1 MNTWGRSLGAA
12 ATLAVACVL
21 AACSR
26 EQAASAPK
34 QAAQPPQAA
43 PAQQATALVIVSGTK
58 VNIGDRIAEV
68 HGHDDHLCGGP
79 IEFKECKVVKVE
91 PGNHPVTLV
100 AKDAQGQFVQWDE
113 VWQVSKVEM
122 PNNGSRLKITRPN
135 GTVVRSTR

>member
-1 MNTWGRSLGAA
+1 MNTWGRFLGAA
-12 ATLAVACVL
+12 TSLAVVCVL

-26 EQAASAPK
+26 EQDASQPK
-34 QAAQPPQAA
+34 QAAQPPQTA

-58 VNIGDRIAEV
+58 VNIGDQIAEV
-68 HGHDDHLCGGP
+68 RGHDDHLCGGP

-91 PGNHPVTLV
+91 PGSHPVTLT

-122 PNNGSRLKITRPN
+122 PNGSRLKITRPN
-135 GTVVRSTR
+135 GTLVRSVR